1 MKKPS
6 IQAVFLGT
14 ALVLLSGAAQ
24 AQEQAQDVPLPP
36 VKQSGN
42 VSYLSGG
49 VPDEQLEAIE
59 QARPSYPLVI
69 ELYQKAG
76 PKSEYTADAEIRIKN
91 SKDEIVVDDKSEGPY
106 FLVRTPPGT
115 YEVEA
120 TLDGKSI
127 TRRAVVPAKGSRRL
141 MFVFPEAKD

>member
-1 MKKPS
+1 MKNPLIKP
-6 IQAVFLGT
+6 ATL
-14 ALVLLSGAAQ
+14 ACACVLTLAAGASV
-24 AQEQAQDVPLPP
+24 AQDTSLPP

-42 VSYLSGG
+42 VSYVSGG
-49 VPDEQLEAIE
+49 VPDEQLPAIE
-59 QARPSYPLVI
+59 QARESYPLVI

-91 SKDEIVVDDKSEGPY
+91 SKDEIVVDDKSDGPF

-120 TLDGKSI
+120 VLNGKSI
-127 TRRAVVPAKGSRRL
+127 TQRAVVPAKGSRSL
-141 MFVFPEAKD
+141 MFIFPQGTD